1 VSVLREELD
10 RWKILANERG
20 FDLIAKEASK
30 EQDDNEAAK
39 RQVQLEAKEEI
50 ITQLRHD
57 ATEVRRRQAS
67 LPRDV
72 KALQQELEVIR
83 STASHWETR
92 ALQVAQGLRVER
104 EAWQEERRQWQ
115 DKVERL
121 IRGAQ

>member
-67 LPRDV
+67 LPSDV